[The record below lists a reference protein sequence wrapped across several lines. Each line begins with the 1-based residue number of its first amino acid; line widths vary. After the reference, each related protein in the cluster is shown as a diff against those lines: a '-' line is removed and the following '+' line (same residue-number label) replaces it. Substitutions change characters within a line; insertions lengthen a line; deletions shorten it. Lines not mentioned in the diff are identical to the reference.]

1 MVSEADDNKLIEAI
15 LASGVKIPP
24 MPSILTEVMLLER
37 NEDAGPREYAARIA
51 DDPATAGAL
60 FRVVRSPVL
69 GLRVPVDTLEKAITV
84 LGLKTT
90 LAVVRTEALR
100 NALHDP
106 ALEAVMATLWKRM
119 NTVADLTLAMTR
131 SIRPRG
137 VREDL
142 LFQSAVFHDCGVAVL
157 MRRHPT
163 YAHAFA
169 DSRWPDLVALDRE
182 HQTNHG
188 VIGQMVARSWQL
200 PPEVVLVVRHHHD
213 PHLDELPESVRKM
226 IVLIHFAGHL
236 LDLMAG
242 ADEGDWAPVWQERT
256 EEILAQSGHE
266 LTEVERELA
275 PEWLGIG

>member
-1 MVSEADDNKLIEAI
+1 MSEADDNRLIEAI

-24 MPSILTEVMLLER
+24 MPSILMAVMALER
-37 NEDAGPREYAARIA
+37 NEAAGPHEYAARIA

-69 GLRVPVDTLEKAITV
+69 GLRVPVETLDKAITV

-106 ALEAVMATLWKRM
+106 ALEAVMAMLWKRM
-119 NTVADLTLAMTR
+119 NTVADLTLAMMR

-157 MRRHPT
+157 MRRHPS
-163 YAHAFA
+163 YAQAFA
-169 DSRWPDLVALDRE
+169 GPRWPDLVALDHE

-200 PPEVVLVVRHHHD
+200 PQEVVQVVRYHHD
-213 PHLDELPESVRKM
+213 THLDALPEPVRKM

-242 ADEGDWAPVWQERT
+242 ADAGDWGEVWQERT

-266 LTEVERELA
+266 LAEVEQEMA
-275 PEWLGIG
+275 PAWLGAG